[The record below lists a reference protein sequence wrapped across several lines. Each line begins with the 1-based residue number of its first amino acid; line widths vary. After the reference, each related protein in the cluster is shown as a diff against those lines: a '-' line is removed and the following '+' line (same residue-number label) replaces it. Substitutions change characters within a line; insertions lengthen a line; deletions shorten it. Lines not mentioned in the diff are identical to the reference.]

1 MLNCSPYP
9 QPWAVLVAVVGTI
22 LPNLAARKAAAGRN
36 WPSLSRFLIYRHGVS
51 LICVGRVV
59 GYENRVS
66 GHLHF
71 VAQVDLTGLEK
82 AQ

>member
-1 MLNCSPYP
+1 
-9 QPWAVLVAVVGTI
+9 VLVAVVGTI

-36 WPSLSRFLIYRHGVS
+36 WPSLSRFLVYRHGAS
-51 LICVGRVV
+51 FICVERVI
-59 GYENRVS
+59 GYGSRVS

-71 VAQVDLTGLEK
+71 VAQADLTGLGK